1 MRDFKRFLIVI
12 FSIAVLFA
20 VLFGQTTEQEIFNN
34 LEKSAGVYYAY
45 PVQESPVYTAPPTGY
60 YPFYISHYGRHG
72 SRWLTSENDYTETL
86 EIFKNA
92 AEQDALTGLGRDV
105 YSRLKIISENARGR
119 AGDLSPLGV
128 RQHRGIAERMYLS
141 FPEVFTDSAVI
152 DCRSTVVPRCILSM
166 SAFSER
172 LKELN
177 PELKVTR
184 TASHRDDY
192 IMNTFDSQSRA
203 YQKDDDSKWRK
214 GYNELKKGYSYPEDF
229 KKRLFTNYEFT
240 DSVDYS
246 DLILKMWRIASSMQ
260 NVDLNISLYDIFS
273 EEELLQLWQIQ
284 NTSHYLFHGPAAG
297 MDVIISTS
305 IPLLRYII
313 NTADDVIDG
322 KSDLA
327 TSFKFGHD
335 VYLMPL
341 AGLMNLENCNNKE
354 TDPYKIYW
362 RWTNFNV
369 SPMGGNIQLIFFR
382 KDGDDDIVVK
392 FMLNEAEILVPPI
405 QSDIKPFYHWEDVK
419 TYYEKRMEKML
430 KDVGK

>member
-1 MRDFKRFLIVI
+1 MRDFKRFSIVV
-12 FSIAVLFA
+12 FSIAVLVA
-20 VLFGQTTEQEIFNN
+20 ALFGQTTEQEIFNN
-34 LEKSAGVYYAY
+34 IEKSAGVYYAY
-45 PVQESPVYTAPPTGY
+45 PVPENPVYTAPPAGY
-60 YPFYISHYGRHG
+60 SPFYISHYGRHG
-72 SRWLTSENDYTETL
+72 SRWLTYEEDYTKTL

-92 AEQDALTGLGRDV
+92 AEHDALTDLGWDV
-105 YSRLKIISENARGR
+105 YSKLKIIAEDARGR

-128 RQHRGIAERMYLS
+128 KQLKGIAERMYLS

-177 PELKVTR
+177 PELQVTR

-192 IMNTFDSQSRA
+192 IMNTFDSQTRA
-203 YQKDDDSKWRK
+203 YQRDGDSKWRK
-214 GYNELKKGYSYPEDF
+214 EYNELEENYSNPEDF
-229 KKRLFTNYEFT
+229 KERIFMDYKFT

-246 DLILKMWRIASSMQ
+246 DLMIRMWRIASSLQ

-273 EEELLQLWQIQ
+273 KEELLELWQIQ
-284 NTSHYLFHGPAAG
+284 NTLHYLFYGPAAG
-297 MDVIISTS
+297 TDVIISTS
-305 IPLLRYII
+305 IPLLRHIA

-322 KSDLA
+322 KKEIA
-327 TSFKFGHD
+327 TTFKFGHD

-354 TDPYKIYW
+354 TDPYKIF
-362 RWTNFNV
+362 RKWTNFNV

-382 KDGDDDIVVK
+382 KNGDDDIVVK

-405 QSDIKPFYHWEDVK
+405 QSDIEPFYHWEDVK
-419 TYYEKRMEKML
+419 TYYEKRMENML
-430 KDVGK
+430 D